1 MVFFFP
7 MSTRTEI
14 EAVLPKLSPGELARV
29 EAVLHRLRHEREVD
43 ARFDGQPWPAT
54 PLETAA
60 ELAEM
65 DALPPLLSP
74 AEADRFDAWLAGER
88 ERQKTLAKRSG
99 EAISTLFT

>member
-1 MVFFFP
+1 
-7 MSTRTEI
+7 MSTLAEI

-29 EAVLHRLRHEREVD
+29 EAVLRSLRREREVD

-54 PLETAA
+54 PQETAA

-74 AEADRFDAWLAGER
+74 AEADRFDAWLAAER
-88 ERQKTLAKRSG
+88 ERQKALAKSRG
-99 EAISTLFT
+99 EEISTLFT

>member
-1 MVFFFP
+1 MN
-7 MSTRTEI
+7 TLAEI

-54 PLETAA
+54 PQESAA

-74 AEADRFDAWLAGER
+74 EEADRFDAWLVAER
-88 ERQKTLAKRSG
+88 ERQKALTQIRGDEIAK
-99 EAISTLFT
+99 LFT